1 MSDSESAADLFGD
14 EGRSRNNSPGY
25 EKSPSPQLSHKSDDE
40 EQDDEEQDDEEQD
53 VGDLVRQSLPAFEV
67 SLISTSLVMMLK
79 KMKLK

>member
-25 EKSPSPQLSHKSDDE
+25 EKSSSPQLSHKS
-40 EQDDEEQDDEEQD
+40 DDEEQDDEEQD

>member
-40 EQDDEEQDDEEQD
+40 EQDDEEQD